1 MHGDRKRDVQ
11 CDLCGNFFLSQGYLR
26 QHRQYVHQEER
37 NFTCELCDVSVK
49 TEALLKRHMARHTN
63 VKNEVCQV
71 CGRSFRVRS
80 DLLRHMVRH
89 DSSKRTFKCEQCGK
103 AFFEDQK
110 LKQHRRIHTGDKPF
124 KCHLCTYKC
133 AVKGN
138 LTKHLKTHESRGD
151 GYSGRAYRRK
161 ERRDNVVTEHIHA
174 PDEGAVQMDDGAVQ
188 MDEGAVHDGAVQMQI
203 EVITIEQIE
212 QGVEQYGADE
222 HGLVHYG
229 TANHELTHY
238 DVCKQN
244 LPHYE
249 TKKSEMLQYDP
260 SKHEVP
266 HFGREKQDTP
276 HFDKQE
282 LPCFEVQYDRTSDQL
297 ERETDQFEAVRTEP
311 VRTEPN
317 PLRLYY
323 ETAHPSHMEAGRTT
337 YLEQGEIKEYK
348 EPAEG
353 EPYLNQLDMA
363 MIASNY
369 RNTNVNKV
377 DFYNI

>member
-37 NFTCELCDVSVK
+37 NFSCELCEVSVK

-89 DSSKRTFKCEQCGK
+89 DSSKRTFKCEECGK

-124 KCHLCTYKC
+124 KCHLCAYKC

-138 LTKHLKTHESRGD
+138 LTKHLKTHENRGA
-151 GYSGRAYRRK
+151 GYTGRAYRKK
-161 ERRDNVVTEHIHA
+161 EHKDKVKV
-174 PDEGAVQMDDGAVQ
+174 GDGMVGVGVQ
-188 MDEGAVHDGAVQMQI
+188 MDEGEVHEGPVQMQI
-203 EVITIEQIE
+203 EVITVEPID
-212 QGVEQYGADE
+212 QGQYGASE
-222 HGLVHYG
+222 HALVHYG
-229 TANHELTHY
+229 VANHELTPY
-238 DVCKQN
+238 NNIKQD

-249 TKKSEMLQYDP
+249 SKKSDILQYHP
-260 SKHEVP
+260 STGKHEIANLV
-266 HFGREKQDTP
+266 RDEQEAP

-282 LPCFEVQYDRTSDQL
+282 LPCFEVPYERTSEQI
-297 ERETDQFEAVRTEP
+297 ESETDQYEAVRTEP

-317 PLRLYY
+317 LRIYY
-323 ETAHPSHMEAGRTT
+323 EAVHQSQIEAGRTT

-348 EPAEG
+348 ETSEG

-363 MIASNY
+363 MIANNY
-369 RNTNVNKV
+369 RNANVNKV